1 MSIPPEILSAYQKA
15 FYWVRN
21 SPNILLLLASVS
33 EEARQLLAK
42 HEADSAVI
50 ITSDNPQSELRSDEE
65 NSFYRD
71 QLQQEVIASQC
82 TFFLTA
88 SVDPACQWPDEH
100 GFFVL
105 DLPLSE
111 TYRLLQKFD
120 QCAAV
125 WVEKDGSVSLLSSP
139 VETDPES
146 D

>member
-1 MSIPPEILSAYQKA
+1 MSIPPEVLSAYQKA
-15 FYWVRN
+15 LYWVRT
-21 SPNILLLLASVS
+21 SPNILLRLSSVS
-33 EEARQLLAK
+33 EEARQLLDK
-42 HEADSAVI
+42 HEAESAAI
-50 ITSDNPQSELRSDEE
+50 ITSDNPQSELRSDVE

-71 QLQQEVIASQC
+71 QLQQEVIQSQC
-82 TFFLTA
+82 PFFVTA
-88 SVDPACQWPDEH
+88 SVDPASQWPDEH

-125 WVEKDGSVSLLSSP
+125 WVEKDGSVSLLSRP